1 MIPEMTQAML
11 PPRFPEEEYRSRL
24 AALRAIMAERRV
36 DLLVVDQFEHMVYFG
51 GHLPTAAMYQALL
64 VPLSGE
70 PVAVIRALDAP
81 VFSETSWL
89 CECVAMGDSD
99 DPISVVAR
107 TIAAKGYGAAT
118 IGLEQDSHF
127 LTVKRA
133 LGLQSRLPDAT
144 FVDFSGVMWEMR
156 QVKSPLELACLEVA
170 AEICDRATAAGFEAA
185 GAGVNEREVCAAI
198 TAEALRLGA
207 DNTRLVLMASGP
219 RSAALHGA
227 LGHRTL
233 AGGDILHVEMV
244 PHFRGYTARIMR
256 PKSIGAPTE
265 EQLRIAETMIRIQ
278 DAQFRAMKPGAEA
291 REVDRILREGVLSAG
306 LRDSYT
312 NVTGYTLGLVFI
324 PRTSDFTR
332 VFLADSQ
339 WRLEEN
345 TVFHMY
351 AWAGGMAFSETV
363 VVTPEGGKRLT
374 RMERKLFC

>member
-1 MIPEMTQAML
+1 MTPPPIF
-11 PPRFPEEEYRSRL
+11 PPRFPVDEFRSRL

-64 VPLSGE
+64 VPLAGE
-70 PVAVIRALDAP
+70 AVAVIRALDAP

-89 CECVAMGDSD
+89 SDCVAIGDSD
-99 DPISVVAR
+99 NPVAVVAQ
-107 TIAAKGYGAAT
+107 TIIAKGHGVGT
-118 IGLEQDSHF
+118 VGIERDSHF
-127 LTVKRA
+127 LTVNRA
-133 LGLQSRLPDAT
+133 LELESRLPDARI
-144 FVDFSGVMWEMR
+144 VDFSGVMWEMR

-185 GAGVNEREVCAAI
+185 AAGVNEREVCAAI
-198 TAEALRLGA
+198 TSEALCRGA

-233 AGGDILHVEMV
+233 AEGDLLHVEMV
-244 PHFRGYTARIMR
+244 PHFRGYTSRIMR
-256 PKSIGAPTE
+256 PKSIGAPTDK
-265 EQLRIAETMIRIQ
+265 QLRVAEAMIGIQ
-278 DAQFRAMKPGAEA
+278 DEQIRAMKPGAQA
-291 REVDRILREGVLSAG
+291 KEVDRILREGILAAG

-324 PRTSDFTR
+324 PRTSDFTC
-332 VFLADSQ
+332 VFLADSD

-345 TVFHMY
+345 SVFHMY

-363 VVTPEGGKRLT
+363 VVTPEGGRCLT
-374 RMERKLFC
+374 RMERRLFS